1 MGPVLAC
8 VDGSDVTASVI
19 GVARKLADALGL
31 ELVLL
36 HVAPRTEAPGV
47 SAAPGGQQRLHEE
60 ELRDAEALLD
70 RIASE
75 AGLDSNVRRRAQTGA
90 AADRIVEVC
99 ADEGADLV
107 VLGSH
112 GRGGLKRALLGSV
125 STNVASRAPC
135 PCVVVSPHAAEH
147 GFLA

>member
-1 MGPVLAC
+1 MGPVIAC
-8 VDGSDVTASVI
+8 VEDSEVTASVI

-36 HVAPRTEAPGV
+36 NVAPRTEAPGV
-47 SAAPGGQQRLHEE
+47 SVVPGGQQRLHEE

-70 RIASE
+70 RIASD
-75 AGLDSNVRRRAQTGA
+75 AGLDSGVRRRVATGS
-90 AADRIVEVC
+90 AADCIVEACV
-99 ADEGADLV
+99 DESAELV

-135 PCVVVSPHAAEH
+135 PCVVVSPDAAEH
-147 GFLA
+147 GFLE